1 MKPHKMKILPITF
14 LLLTTTMVALAQ
26 NPDKALSRVS
36 YSFTHIQDTTQRD
49 KPYTENM
56 LLVIGKNASVYTSYD
71 KINQGANR
79 RKQIEEQMKNQA
91 GNANM
96 SISIDSRGNKPIS
109 QLDYFYF
116 VKENKLL
123 VKERIFN
130 NYLVDESSTKINWK
144 ISKDTATFSGIRC
157 QKATAYFKGRN
168 WIAWFAPELP
178 FQSGPW
184 KLNSLPGLIL
194 EAYDEKKEVLFQFQ
208 GMETVTATT
217 EKPLEEAKVISSPGS
232 LNIVAVGPGNDSGT
246 ENYMGSEIKL
256 PADAIPTSRKEIEK
270 LKEARAKDPQ
280 GFMKAQMAGS
290 NSSVVVTGYKMSP
303 TSPVKA
309 AEPIVINNPIELPEK
324 KS

>member
-1 MKPHKMKILPITF
+1 MKSILIT
-14 LLLTTTMVALAQ
+14 LIASAVCTVAIAQ
-26 NPDKALSRVS
+26 QPDKALSRVS
-36 YSFTHIQDTTQRD
+36 YSFTHMQDTTQKD

-71 KINQGANR
+71 KINQGINR
-79 RKQIEEQMKNQA
+79 RKQLEEQLKNQA
-91 GNANM
+91 GSNNM
-96 SISIDSRGNKPIS
+96 SINIDNRGIKPVS

-123 VKERIFN
+123 IKERIFN
-130 NYLVDESSTKINWK
+130 NYLVDETSPKINWK
-144 ISKDTATFSGIRC
+144 ISKDTASFSGIHC

-184 KLNSLPGLIL
+184 KLNGLPGLIL
-194 EAYDEKKEVLFQFQ
+194 EAYDEKKEVAFQFD
-208 GMETVTATT
+208 GIETVTATA
-217 EKPLEEAKVISSPGS
+217 EKPAEEAKIISSPGS
-232 LNIVAVGPGNDSGT
+232 FTISAIGPGGSAAA

-290 NSSVVVTGYKMSP
+290 TSTVVVTGYSMSP
-303 TSPVKA
+303 SGSPVKKVD
-309 AEPIVINNPIELPEK
+309 PIVINNPIELPEK
-324 KS
+324 K